1 MIDELKQKNSQFKEL
16 NKKLKQTPQRT
27 ILELE
32 ETLASVADRKAFILL
47 LDSFETEKSITRD
60 LLENLIDQSYEINDS
75 VIYYL
80 ENEID
85 FSKGFSDIFSIK
97 NIKSILIFA
106 IGAGIVISIV
116 MKDGVGQTLLN
127 AFTQSMSSSSSSSPA
142 PAQVPDQSQNQKG
155 QP

>member
-1 MIDELKQKNSQFKEL
+1 MIDELKQKNTQFREL

-97 NIKSILIFA
+97 NIKSIVIFA

-116 MKDGVGQTLLN
+116 MKDGFGQTLLN
-127 AFTQSMSSSSSSSPA
+127 SLMPSLSSSA
-142 PAQVPDQSQNQKG
+142 PASTPTPSTSQNQKG
-155 QP
+155 QQ

>member
-1 MIDELKQKNSQFKEL
+1 MINELKQKNSQFREL
-16 NKKLKQTPQRT
+16 NKKLKQAPQRT

-32 ETLASVADRKAFILL
+32 DTLASVADRKAFILL
-47 LDSFETEKSITRD
+47 LDSFETEKAITRD

-85 FSKGFSDIFSIK
+85 FSKGFTDIFSVK
-97 NIKSILIFA
+97 NIKSIVIFA

-116 MKDGVGQTLLN
+116 MKDGFGQTLLN
-127 AFTQSMSSSSSSSPA
+127 ALTPSLSSSNSSNSSPA
-142 PAQVPDQSQNQKG
+142 NSTSQSQKG
-155 QP
+155 QQ

>member
-1 MIDELKQKNSQFKEL
+1 MIDELKQKNTQFREL

-47 LDSFETEKSITRD
+47 LDSFETEKAITRD
-60 LLENLIDQSYEINDS
+60 LLENLIDKSYEINDS

-85 FSKGFSDIFSIK
+85 FSKGFTDIFSVK

-116 MKDGVGQTLLN
+116 MKDGFGQTLLN
-127 AFTQSMSSSSSSSPA
+127 ALTPSLSSSNSSPA
-142 PAQVPDQSQNQKG
+142 NSTSQSQKG
-155 QP
+155 QQWKD